1 MWNVIPKQNN
11 KDGSGKKTG
20 EAKFRTYVICAFL
33 MLVSSGGAEVK
44 AC

>member
-1 MWNVIPKQNN
+1 MSFQNKTTN
-11 KDGSGKKTG
+11 KEVKKTR
-20 EAKFRTYVICAFL
+20 EAKFRTYVICAFI

>member
-1 MWNVIPKQNN
+1 MSFKN
-11 KDGSGKKTG
+11 KTAKKEMKMTR